1 MNFQE
6 NVHKDTVLFSLFHT
20 TGCMALT
27 SFIDS
32 VAFDHLGKIVSA
44 KILHHRVA
52 TFPFIMDKDLVET
65 CKSNFHPLV
74 LAFTDNF
81 KTIILP
87 IVISSMH
94 KEEQSAHI
102 YLYQSGHV
110 DSLFYS
116 VG

>member
-1 MNFQE
+1 MNQDKISYLMDNKDMLPNTE
-6 NVHKDTVLFSLFHT
+6 NN
-20 TGCMALT
+20 M
-27 SFIDS
+27 
-32 VAFDHLGKIVSA
+32 VS
-44 KILHHRVA
+44 IPVE
-52 TFPFIMDKDLVET
+52 TLVEQEYMKPLYKYTKNKT
-65 CKSNFHPLV
+65 CTGEVKV
-74 LAFTDNF
+74 LYKDNDYDYQGYLTCDNF

-94 KEEQSAHI
+94 KEELSAHI